1 MVVIVSLS
9 SKHPLLKCLC
19 FIAPLFCSF
28 LLLVLQTICVSL
40 FFLFSFGN
48 SISSHPI
55 IVEMNIDIPL
65 FNLEMLHANAMHDS
79 LINVGFIY
87 LFIFSNGISLVS
99 FYSTNLLICS
109 SVLESPIMIF
119 TSINLT
125 AFA

>member
-1 MVVIVSLS
+1 
-9 SKHPLLKCLC
+9 
-19 FIAPLFCSF
+19 
-28 LLLVLQTICVSL
+28 
-40 FFLFSFGN
+40 
-48 SISSHPI
+48 
-55 IVEMNIDIPL
+55 MNIDIPL

-87 LFIFSNGISLVS
+87 LFIYLGFFLIFFYGISLVS

>member
-28 LLLVLQTICVSL
+28 LLLVLQTIFVSL

-87 LFIFSNGISLVS
+87 LFI
-99 FYSTNLLICS
+99 
-109 SVLESPIMIF
+109 
-119 TSINLT
+119 
-125 AFA
+125 